1 MREMPKTTRTS
12 YSGVIDA
19 DGHINEPHDL
29 WERYIDPPFRDRAIR
44 MGTDPD
50 GSERLQVGGRPSR
63 YLNAELLARGRGMGS
78 TFEERNN
85 MREEIIKEA
94 AFRGS
99 DDDLRQMTTDD
110 EEVDEE
116 DGWSGTQESGSEMK
130 LASWLLYQF

>member
-50 GSERLQVGGRPSR
+50 GCGAATMRSCGTAHRRSSTLRSISATANATSR
-63 YLNAELLARGRGMGS
+63 
-78 TFEERNN
+78 
-85 MREEIIKEA
+85 
-94 AFRGS
+94 
-99 DDDLRQMTTDD
+99 
-110 EEVDEE
+110 
-116 DGWSGTQESGSEMK
+116 
-130 LASWLLYQF
+130 